1 MTTES
6 TDSQTRKR
14 EPRKGKKL
22 SSAASNVA
30 QTKAKIAPDGKIDSI
45 AKARVEHN
53 IDPKTGK
60 PTFTAIFPRK
70 EGGIPHHLNLSFLL
84 AFPNLQ
90 PMFTDALLHW
100 GANVKPRTRSKIAHS
115 LRRYFF
121 GYLSTNW
128 SNMLSPDEIDDEILS
143 GFKESLL
150 NRPGNRGKAL
160 TATSVCSTLCNLR
173 SVLVTLTTGRWASHA
188 NRIAEQVPPGPS
200 GADKKTEPTEVLG
213 LGHLLKILEAAEQD
227 VLAIEHRFANGQM
240 LLAEGHRRL
249 QAPDR
254 FTNNTRGDYRD
265 FATCLAAVDKAYPG
279 VIPSSDT
286 FEATH
291 RALGGAVR
299 HIHGLGTLDSY
310 LYPSSRDLVPFVLLL
325 AVVTVF
331 NAETVLNLNWQ
342 DIDSNKDH
350 AGTPA
355 IEIVGAKDRAARDL
369 VRLLDSNAAASSQL
383 SLKRMLLCLE
393 EITSRIRPLLTP
405 TKADRLFAY
414 VPKSRAKEPT
424 VLGLH
429 AETHSARPNSGGWHS
444 MLSKFIKDHAL
455 PPFTLA
461 QLRPSILDLAQ
472 FMDGSL
478 EAARKVGNHRSP
490 TTTWTYY
497 TSAGVKNRYRERI
510 GQIIVLRERW
520 LETRGSIDPRALA
533 PSQDKGA
540 ATPGFICLDPLD
552 SPRPNQKRGK
562 LCRDYGGCPSCPFAA
577 ALPCDPLCV
586 AQYTALEI
594 AIYRSQSVMN
604 ARTWV
609 ERWTP
614 VLADL
619 ASLRAM
625 IPPSVLADS
634 RKISITLP
642 NVG

>member
-1 MTTES
+1 MKNES
-6 TDSQTRKR
+6 TSSQTTKQK
-14 EPRKGKKL
+14 PRKARKL

-30 QTKAKIAPDGKIDSI
+30 QTKAIIAQDGKIDSI
-45 AKARVEHN
+45 TKARVEHN

-60 PTFTAIFPRK
+60 RTFIGIFPRK
-70 EGGIPHHLNLSFLL
+70 EGGIPHHVDLSFLL

-90 PMFTDALLHW
+90 PMFTDAFLHW
-100 GANVKPRTRSKIAHS
+100 GTNVKPITRSNVADS

-121 GYLSTNW
+121 SYLGTSW
-128 SNMLSPDEIDDEILS
+128 SNTLTLEDIDDELLT
-143 GFKESLL
+143 GFKEFLL
-150 NRPGNRGKAL
+150 NRPGNSGKVL
-160 TATSVCSTLCNLR
+160 TATSVGSALCNLR
-173 SVLVTLTTGRWASHA
+173 SVLITLTTGTWASEA
-188 NRIAEQVPPGPS
+188 NRIAEQVPPGPT
-200 GADKKTEPTEVLG
+200 GADKKAEPTEVLG
-213 LGHLLKILEAAEQD
+213 LEQLLKILEAAEHE

-240 LLAEGHRRL
+240 LLTEGHRRL
-249 QAPDR
+249 RDPDR
-254 FTNNTRGDYRD
+254 IVNNTRADYRD
-265 FATCLAAVDKAYPG
+265 FATCLAAIDKAYPG
-279 VIPSSDT
+279 LVPSSDVL
-286 FEATH
+286 EATH

-299 HIHGLGTLDSY
+299 QIHGLATIDSY

-331 NAETVLNLNWQ
+331 NPETILNLNWQ
-342 DIDSNKDH
+342 DIDFNKDH

-355 IEIVGAKDRAARDL
+355 IEIVGTKDRAARAL
-369 VRLLDSNAAASSQL
+369 VRLLDPSSAASSQL
-383 SLKRMLLCLE
+383 SLKRMLLCLQ
-393 EITSRIRPLLTP
+393 EITSRMRPHLTP
-405 TKADRLFAY
+405 AKADRLFAY
-414 VPKSRAKEPT
+414 VPKSRARGSA
-424 VLGLH
+424 VLGVH
-429 AETHSARPNSGGWHS
+429 AETHAAKPSAGLWHLI
-444 MLSKFIKDHAL
+444 LSKFIKDHSL
-455 PPFTLA
+455 PPFSLA
-461 QLRPSILDLAQ
+461 QLRPSVLDLVQ

-478 EAARKVGNHRSP
+478 EAARKVGNHSSP
-490 TTTWTYY
+490 ATTWTYY
-497 TSAGVKNRYRERI
+497 TSGGVKNRYRERI

-520 LETRGSIDPRALA
+520 IETHGSIDPRALA

-577 ALPCDPLCV
+577 ALPSDPLCV

-594 AIYRSQSVMN
+594 AIYRSQSAMN
-604 ARTWV
+604 AKTWV